1 MKRIAIVA
9 GGDSSEHDVSLRS
22 AQGIWSFLNH
32 DKYETYIITIEGTDW
47 KMVQYDGKEY
57 DMTKS
62 WPVDRNDFSVMK
74 DHFRFRL
81 YHHSWHPWREWN
93 PSGLFRPDP
102 HALQL
107 LWCSGGGS
115 HLQQIYLQQVS
126 FDHGCSCCQE
136 HLAPQGR

>member
-57 DMTKS
+57 AALI
-62 WPVDRNDFSVMK
+62 PVDESEDGDEVTILEAKRNADGEFDDMIGISDEAVLNAV
-74 DHFRFRL
+74 F
-81 YHHSWHPWREWN
+81 E
-93 PSGLFRPDP
+93 LFIKNYNEDE
-102 HALQL
+102 
-107 LWCSGGGS
+107 
-115 HLQQIYLQQVS
+115 
-126 FDHGCSCCQE
+126 D
-136 HLAPQGR
+136 